1 MKKKYIITGIIGL
14 ALGVGIWFYV
24 KGRKKKTR
32 VIKEG
37 TFTIEVDDNDDSV
50 AEN

>member
-1 MKKKYIITGIIGL
+1 MKKKYIVTGLIGL

-24 KGRKKKTR
+24 KGRKKTR

-37 TFTIEVDDNDDSV
+37 TFTIEVDEDEDTTDNK
-50 AEN
+50 

>member
-24 KGRKKKTR
+24 KGRKKTR

-37 TFTIEVDDNDDSV
+37 TFTIEVDEDDDSV